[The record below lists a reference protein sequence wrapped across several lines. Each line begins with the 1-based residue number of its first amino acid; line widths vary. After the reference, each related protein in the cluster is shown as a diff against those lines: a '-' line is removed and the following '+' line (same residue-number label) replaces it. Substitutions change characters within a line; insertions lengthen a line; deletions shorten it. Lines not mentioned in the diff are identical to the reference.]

1 MPKNN
6 TLNPHRAKAL
16 AAIASV
22 QALPARERDAITSIR
37 SAVNKR
43 VLTRMMLAYFEASLY
58 SNDGVPNFTL
68 DDFTV
73 SLGAALLQMGIN
85 NHKGTALL
93 QTLVHELQDNIN
105 SQVPG

>member
-1 MPKNN
+1 MHNLHPN
-6 TLNPHRAKAL
+6 RAKAL
-16 AAIASV
+16 AALASM
-22 QALPARERDAITSIR
+22 QALPAHAQKAMISLKPAI
-37 SAVNKR
+37 NQR
-43 VLTRMMLAYFEASLY
+43 VLTKMLLAFFESSLY

-73 SLGAALLQMGIN
+73 ALGASLLQMGNN

-105 SQVPG
+105 NQLQGK